1 MQRPVWAEIDLK
13 NIAHNYQQVRK
24 LVGSKVRVM
33 AIVKANA
40 YGHGAVEVA
49 LTLDEAG
56 ADCFG
61 VAIMNEAVQLR
72 NAGIK
77 KPILILGWTPA
88 DDYERALENDVTLT
102 IFSREEAEELS
113 RISTRLGKTAIIH
126 LKIDTGMGRIG
137 FKADEHAKQ
146 DISKIILLPGLKAE
160 GVFTHLA
167 KADEADKSYTQKQL
181 SVFKQFVAALEE
193 DNRFRFQMKHAA
205 NSAAIIDHPEA
216 YLDLVRP
223 GIILYGLRPSDEVH
237 LEKVALRPALSL
249 RGRISLVKEAAPG
262 TAISYGGTYI
272 TSETSV
278 IASVPLGYGD
288 GYSRCLSNKAQ
299 VICHGQRIPVIGRV
313 CMDQMMLNAT
323 ALRNKIKQGDT
334 VTIIGSDDGISI
346 TVDELAQILGTI
358 NYEIVCMISGR
369 VPRIYHKQTLF
380 HNI

>member
-1 MQRPVWAEIDLK
+1 MHRPVWAEIDLK

-49 LTLDEAG
+49 RTLDEAG

-61 VAIMNEAVQLR
+61 VAIVNEAVQLR
-72 NAGIK
+72 KAGIK
-77 KPILILGWTPA
+77 KAILILGWTPA

-113 RISTRLGKTAIIH
+113 RISTRLGKTAVIH

-137 FKADEHAKQ
+137 FQADERAKQ
-146 DISKIILLPGLKAE
+146 DIGKIMLLPNLKVE

-181 SVFKQFVAALEE
+181 SLFKQFVAALEE
-193 DNRFRFQMKHAA
+193 DNRFKFQIKHAA

-216 YLDLVRP
+216 YFDLVRP
-223 GIILYGLRPSDEVH
+223 GVMLYGLRPSQEVH
-237 LEKVALRPALSL
+237 LEKVDLRPALSL
-249 RGRISLVKEAAPG
+249 RGRISLVKEVAPG
-262 TAISYGGTYI
+262 MAISYGGTYI
-272 TSETSV
+272 TSEASV

-288 GYSRCLSNKAQ
+288 GYSRCLSNKAH
-299 VICHGQRIPVIGRV
+299 VICHGQRIPVVGRI
-313 CMDQMMLNAT
+313 CMDQLMLNAT
-323 ALRNKIKQGDT
+323 ALRAKIKQGDT
-334 VTIIGSDDGISI
+334 VTIIGSDGEISI
-346 TVDELAQILGTI
+346 TVDELAQMLGTI
-358 NYEIVCMISGR
+358 NYEIVCMISSR
-369 VPRIYHKQTLF
+369 VPRIYH
-380 HNI
+380 